1 VKAPSYT
8 SRRALLNRFV
18 CLGFCAPIPVL
29 TLLRPAAADT
39 PAAGLPPADLSEP
52 EARQVVAV
60 VDGDTLRLDRGEV
73 LRLAGIEAAKRS
85 LAADPAM
92 AALEAEGRDSLAQ
105 LVGAGTITLRY
116 DRMRRDRYGR
126 LLAQAFNAAGLW
138 LQAAQVESGA
148 VRIHGDGANRCGLRD
163 LLALEATARNRG
175 LGIWR
180 NRAFAVRDAGDPGLK
195 RLAGSFQI
203 VAGRVV
209 AAALVKDSGYINFGA
224 DRRTDLTLV
233 LKRPVLQVMKAEADP
248 TMIDLPSLGGRRI
261 RCRGWLDL
269 HDGPSIE
276 ISHPEQIEILE

>member
-1 VKAPSYT
+1 MKARSYT

-18 CLGFCAPIPVL
+18 CLGFCAQIPAL
-29 TLLRPAAADT
+29 TLPDRASADASAAT
-39 PAAGLPPADLSEP
+39 SLSEP
-52 EARQVVAV
+52 EAQQVAAV
-60 VDGDTLRLDRGEV
+60 TDGDTLRLDRGEV
-73 LRLAGIEAAKRS
+73 LRLAGIEAPKRV
-85 LAADPAM
+85 LAGDPDM
-92 AALEAEGRDSLAQ
+92 AALETEAQHSLAR
-105 LVGAGTITLRY
+105 LVGAGAITVRY

-126 LLAQAFNAAGLW
+126 LLAQGFNAAGLW
-138 LQAAQVESGA
+138 LQAAQVENGSA
-148 VRIHGDGANRCGLRD
+148 RIHGDGANRLGLRD
-163 LLALEATARNRG
+163 LLALEATARDRG

-180 NRAFAVRDAGDPGLK
+180 HPVFAVRDAGDPGLK

-203 VAGRVV
+203 VAGRVAT
-209 AAALVKDSGYINFGA
+209 AAAIKDLGYINFGS

-233 LKRPVLQVMKAEADP
+233 LKRPVLQMMKAEADP